1 MPSEL
6 EKLSTGFKHGGCR
19 PGAGRPAGSVN
30 KTTAEIR
37 ELAGAWGP
45 QAIEKAASLAGLVLD
60 EAGRPV
66 GEAES
71 EAVRLA
77 AIQLLLDRA
86 YGKSPMAIS
95 GIVGGPVEV
104 RQEPSKL
111 DLARWVAY
119 TLSQGDR
126 MAQYGSGSGAIV
138 E

>member
-6 EKLSTGFKHGGCR
+6 EKQSSGFKHGGCR

-37 ELAGAWGP
+37 ELASGWGP
-45 QAIEKAASLAGLVLD
+45 QAIQKAASLAGLVLD
-60 EAGRPV
+60 EAGRPI

-95 GIVGGPVEV
+95 GVDGGPVEV
-104 RQEPSKL
+104 KQEPSKL

-119 TLSQGDR
+119 TLSRGNR
-126 MAQYGSGSGAIV
+126 MAQSGSVSDMVV